1 MQTLPMVSLTQTV
14 SSVPYIAIAVII
26 IVILAFIGYIVYLKI
41 VAAQPSDANLAAL
54 CLERSKL
61 VEDYPKNMTNRLGL
75 IKYLTDVIPTVPAN
89 RLAVTNFHV
98 MTANLG
104 GYFSPVGNA
113 AFCKTAIQYAIQAG
127 ARCLIFD
134 VWPNPKKGA
143 NMGPILKV
151 CQSDDNY
158 DIIGNSYYSMD
169 LVTALT
175 EVKKWAFEDS
185 ANPGNQDPM
194 FLYFRFRGKPTAN
207 TLTGTANAISVA
219 LEQYRLPFIYS
230 STTATNNLYTIP
242 INELTRK
249 IIILSNNPGTGTR
262 FAEYINNPATATSS
276 IFTPGEIKG
285 LTGEQVKTFD
295 DDATTKFIACAPRPE
310 DTGNSESN
318 SWSWKRAHEVG
329 IQFCGLNLWVQDNG
343 LKAYLDPKEGIF
355 GKYSFLLKSDIKP
368 TPENTTEG
376 FASLYKI
383 ERVPP
388 PTPVKDL
395 GYGNGTI
402 SVK

>member
-1 MQTLPMVSLTQTV
+1 MQTIQSV
-14 SSVPYIAIAVII
+14 SSVPFMAIAVII
-26 IVILAFIGYIVYLKI
+26 IAVLVIIGVIVYLKI
-41 VAAQPSDANLAAL
+41 VAAQPSDVNLAAL
-54 CLERSKL
+54 CNIGTKAA
-61 VEDYPKNMTNRLGL
+61 EDYPKNMTKRFGL
-75 IKYLTDVIPTVPAN
+75 IKYLSDKIPNLSADN
-89 RLAVTNFHV
+89 LAVTNFHV

-134 VWPNPKKGA
+134 VWPNTNKGA

-158 DIIGNSYYSMD
+158 DIVGTSYYSMN

-230 STTATNNLYTIP
+230 STTGTNKLYTTP

-262 FAEYINNPATATSS
+262 FADYINNPATATSS
-276 IFTPGEIKG
+276 IFIPGDIKA
-285 LTGEQVKTFD
+285 LTGEQATKFD
-295 DDATTKFIACAPRPE
+295 MDATTKFVACAPRPE

-329 IQFCGLNLWVQDNG
+329 VQFCGLNLWVNDNE
-343 LKAYLDPKEGIF
+343 LKAYLDPGVF
-355 GKYSFLLKSDIKP
+355 GTYSFMIKP
-368 TPENTTEG
+368 NNPPPHR
-376 FASLYKI
+376 YII
-383 ERVPP
+383 ERVPN
-388 PTPVKDL
+388 PTPVKNL
-395 GYGNGTI
+395 GYGDGTI

>member
-1 MQTLPMVSLTQTV
+1 MQSLAMITMAQSV
-14 SSVPYIAIAVII
+14 SSVPYIAIAFII
-26 IVILAFIGYIVYLKI
+26 IVFLVFIGIITYLRI
-41 VAAQPSDANLAAL
+41 VAGQPSDANLAAL

-61 VEDYPKNMTNRLGL
+61 AENYPKNMTNRLGL
-75 IKYLTDVIPTVPAN
+75 IKYLSDKIPKMDAIFLP
-89 RLAVTNFHV
+89 VTNFHV

-158 DIIGNSYYSMD
+158 DIIGSSYYSMD

-207 TLTGTANAISVA
+207 TLTGTANAISIA

-230 STTATNNLYTIP
+230 STSSTNSLYSTP
-242 INELTRK
+242 INELNRK

-262 FAEYINNPATATSS
+262 FAEYINNPVTATDS
-276 IFTPGEIKG
+276 IRTPGQIKA
-285 LTGEQVKTFD
+285 LTGEEVKKFNI
-295 DDATTKFIACAPRPE
+295 DAKTSFFACAPLPE
-310 DTGNSESN
+310 DIGNSESN

-329 IQFCGLNLWVQDNG
+329 VQFCGMNLWAQDNG
-343 LKAYLDPKEGIF
+343 LKAYLDPSVF
-355 GKYSFLLKSDIKP
+355 GTYSFLIKTDIEP
-368 TPENTTEG
+368 TREDTTEG

-383 ERVPP
+383 ERIPP
-388 PTPVKDL
+388 PIPVKDL
-395 GYGNGTI
+395 GYKDGTVT
-402 SVK
+402 VK

>member
-1 MQTLPMVSLTQTV
+1 M
-14 SSVPYIAIAVII
+14 AIAVII
-26 IVILAFIGYIVYLKI
+26 IAVLVLIGYIIYYKI
-41 VAAQPSDANLAAL
+41 VAGQPSDPNLAAL
-54 CLERSKL
+54 CVERSKTA
-61 VEDYPKNMTNRLGL
+61 EDYPKNMTNRFGL
-75 IKYLTDVIPTVPAN
+75 IKYLTDKIPNVSADK
-89 RLAVTNFHV
+89 LAVTNFHV

-104 GYFSPVGNA
+104 GYFSPVRNA

-134 VWPNPKKGA
+134 VWPNTNKGA

-158 DIIGNSYYSMD
+158 DIIGTSYYSMD

-175 EVKKWAFEDS
+175 EVRKWAFEDS

-207 TLTGTANAISVA
+207 TLTGTANAISVV
-219 LEQYRLPFIYS
+219 LEQYRLPFTYS
-230 STTATNNLYTIP
+230 STTATNKLYTTP
-242 INELTRK
+242 INELYRK

-276 IFTPGEIKG
+276 IFTPGEIKS
-285 LTGEQVKTFD
+285 LTGEQAMQFD
-295 DDATTKFIACAPRPE
+295 TDATIKFIACAPRPE

-318 SWSWKRAHEVG
+318 TWSWKRAHEVG
-329 IQFCGLNLWVQDNG
+329 VQFCGLNLWVNDDG
-343 LKAYLDPKEGIF
+343 LKAYLDPEKGIF
-355 GKYSFLLKSDIKP
+355 GKYSFLLKSDTKP
-368 TPENTTEG
+368 SSEDTTEG

-383 ERVPP
+383 ERVPN

-395 GYGNGTI
+395 GYGDGTI